1 MNLQAS
7 IENFKVMTHFDEE
20 PIDTFGIL
28 FLFYVQIEKK
38 CRSQAKLSVWE
49 TWHVSWHVTVMN
61 SHSFY
66 QCC

>member
-38 CRSQAKLSVWE
+38 
-49 TWHVSWHVTVMN
+49 M
-61 SHSFY
+61 
-66 QCC
+66 